1 MALTVHL
8 LVWLGVAIELACCVG
23 LVAVRSAIDRLH
35 FAGAATVVGPGLV
48 AVAVCVEEGLF
59 TSSALNALAVALLL
73 ALHLLGQRHLSSRY
87 RAFDFPAGGNDP
99 TSHGRRAVAAEADSL
114 SPNTMPVD
122 VDSEHDV
129 ALRHELDPRR
139 SSSSMP

>member
-8 LVWLGVAIELACCVG
+8 LVWLGVAIELGCCVG

-73 ALHLLGQRHLSSRY
+73 ALLGGALAIATA
-87 RAFDFPAGGNDP
+87 RAIRLRERG
-99 TSHGRRAVAAEADSL
+99 TRESTRAERERGS
-114 SPNTMPVD
+114 
-122 VDSEHDV
+122 
-129 ALRHELDPRR
+129 
-139 SSSSMP
+139 